1 MRGFLHVRV
10 SRKEEW
16 MSSRPYRE
24 RDRGW
29 LLRHA
34 RLAVTFMAGT
44 HQIGDI
50 DCNSWLGIV
59 WEQQDAEPIILQQVF
74 GDAFYRGLLG
84 DAFR

>member
-34 RLAVTFMAGT
+34 RLAAIASLLCSTVMVAAK
-44 HQIGDI
+44 
-50 DCNSWLGIV
+50 SWPL
-59 WEQQDAEPIILQQVF
+59 
-74 GDAFYRGLLG
+74 
-84 DAFR
+84 